1 MDSALQDCDHS
12 SRVLPVNNCTHNEH
26 LDARFLK
33 KCIDIFA
40 QKLVHANCQTTAACF
55 RAMPEKPAVLIEPL
69 SDYKRA
75 SGRVGGGG
83 GEAWGKIHLG
93 LRFLELRGLSQL
105 GKLLQANA
113 REQRSAFRPCIP
125 EPSPSPQY
133 YIITAPHYEK
143 SSSPCDTSQKSMSG

>member
-83 GEAWGKIHLG
+83 GGGMGED
-93 LRFLELRGLSQL
+93 
-105 GKLLQANA
+105 
-113 REQRSAFRPCIP
+113 
-125 EPSPSPQY
+125 SPGAQVFG
-133 YIITAPHYEK
+133 A
-143 SSSPCDTSQKSMSG
+143 QGA